1 MGYILCEG
9 VSYCRVLDSYIF
21 LDLRRDRYF
30 CLGTEAA
37 CAFGALLSGS
47 ETDPVA
53 LADLMIDGVL
63 KRTDGSE
70 LPRHQTA
77 IVAHGSLLHAGMPTD
92 PDPGS
97 GPDPGGVAEALS
109 RRLAAELTLG
119 MRGLRGCVA
128 KARRISE
135 RALPPPDMAQASSAS
150 AAFAASS
157 LWRSRM
163 ARCVSISLA
172 TLGWFAAR
180 DCSATMV
187 VGVKLHPFEA
197 HCWVQVGD
205 LLINDEVDKVRPFVP
220 ILSV

>member
-1 MGYILCEG
+1 MGYILGEG

-30 CLGTEAA
+30 ALGTEAA

-47 ETDPVA
+47 ETDAAA

-63 KRTDGSE
+63 KRTDGGE
-70 LPRHQTA
+70 LPQHQTA
-77 IVAHGSLLHAGMPTD
+77 LVVHGSLLRAGMPT
-92 PDPGS
+92 G
-97 GPDPGGVAEALS
+97 PGGIAEALS

-135 RALPPPDMAQASSAS
+135 RALPPPDMAKAISAS
-150 AAFAASS
+150 ATFAASS

-180 DCSATMV
+180 DCHATMV

-205 LLINDEVDKVRPFVP
+205 LLVNDEVDQVRPFVP
-220 ILSV
+220 ILAV